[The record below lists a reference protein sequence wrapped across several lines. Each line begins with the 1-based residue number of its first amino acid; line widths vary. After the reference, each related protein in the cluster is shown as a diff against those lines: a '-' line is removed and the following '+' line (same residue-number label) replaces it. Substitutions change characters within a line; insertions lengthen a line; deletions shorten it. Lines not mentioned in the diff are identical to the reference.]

1 VPIEEKVVYFEKFAE
16 EENTEITL
24 KIAKEY
30 AEKYN
35 IKNIVVASTR
45 GKVAEK
51 ALNYFDPSK
60 YNLVIV
66 THTSWFRENIRQEFD
81 EKIAEKL
88 REKGAHIVTAAH
100 ALGGVSRAIE
110 KKYGGL
116 TLVGLIANV
125 LRRFCEGMKVAVEI
139 TLMATDAGYFAPGED
154 VVAIAGTGRGA
165 DTAVILTAA
174 PSRNFFDVKIKKILA
189 KPIF

>member
-1 VPIEEKVVYFEKFAE
+1 MALEEKTVYFEEFKE
-16 EENTEITL
+16 EENTEATL

-30 AEKYN
+30 ALKYN

-51 ALNYFDPSK
+51 ALKFFDPAE

-66 THTSWFRENIRQEFD
+66 THTSWFRGKIRQELD
-81 EKIAEKL
+81 ENIKKKL
-88 REKGAHIVTAAH
+88 IERGAHIVTAAH
-100 ALGGVSRAIE
+100 AFGGVSRSIE
-110 KKYGGL
+110 KKYGGI
-116 TLVGLIANV
+116 TLVGLVANV

-139 TLMATDAGYFAPGED
+139 TLMATDAGYFAPGEE
-154 VVAIAGTGRGA
+154 VIAIAGTGRGA

-174 PSRNFFDVKIKKILA
+174 PSHKFFDTKIKKILA